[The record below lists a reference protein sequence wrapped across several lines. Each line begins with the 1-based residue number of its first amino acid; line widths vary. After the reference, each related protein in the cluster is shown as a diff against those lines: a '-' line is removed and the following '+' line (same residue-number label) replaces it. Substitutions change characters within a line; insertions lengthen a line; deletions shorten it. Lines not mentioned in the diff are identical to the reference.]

1 MDGQTTPP
9 TRAGAVRWPTS
20 DWSARMAET
29 ALFRCFAGMALAMLL
44 QGCAGGLEP
53 VEAPVEWTPAP
64 SAAPLWQALEATRQD
79 DWFHVLNVGS
89 EAFDW
94 RLRSIDSA
102 VDSIELQTFIWELD
116 AVGHQVRDHLLAA
129 AERGVFV
136 RVLVDDSFVLD
147 ADQQLLDIDRHENI
161 ELKVFN
167 PYKRRSSEAALRQLL
182 NAGEF
187 YRLDHRM
194 HNKVM
199 VVDNRVAIVGGRNI
213 ASDYFG
219 YHETDNFRDMEL
231 VAGGPVVRELAA
243 GFDDYWNNRWSFPVA
258 AIMAQRAGPGTPEPV
273 GSTDAG
279 RADGH
284 VEQTARERLADWKRL
299 ALTAHAGR
307 AKLLLDRPPEDA
319 PSEAAEAPVQVG
331 EALIRAI
338 DRAAAEVWLV
348 SAYLI
353 PTDELEAAIERAEAR
368 GVQVRILTN
377 SINSNNH
384 LTAHSAYRKHIERLV
399 EMGVEVHEVRYD
411 AKDRDLYIESPVADK
426 SLCLHAKLLVFDDD
440 SVFVGSANLDPRS
453 LRINTE
459 MGLLIESRTL
469 NRQLRAALEPDFS
482 PRNAW
487 HLRLDEAG
495 RITWVSDD
503 EVLNHQ
509 PTHSF
514 MRRIE
519 DWFLTLL
526 PIEDEM

>member
-1 MDGQTTPP
+1 MKVAISKYPL
-9 TRAGAVRWPTS
+9 RYAAGA
-20 DWSARMAET
+20 
-29 ALFRCFAGMALAMLL
+29 LAAAILA
-44 QGCAGGLEP
+44 GCAGGLQP
-53 VEAPVEWTPAP
+53 VESPVEFTPPP
-64 SAAPLWQALEATRQD
+64 SEAARWQELEALRQD

-94 RLRSIDSA
+94 RLRALDSA
-102 VDSIELQTFIWELD
+102 VSSIDLQTFIWELD

-129 AERGVFV
+129 AARGVFV

-147 ADQQLLDIDRHENI
+147 ADQQLLDIDQHANI

-167 PYKRRSSEAALRQLL
+167 PYKRRSSEAALREVL

-187 YRLDHRM
+187 HRLDHRM

-213 ASDYFG
+213 ATHYFG
-219 YHETDNFRDMEL
+219 YHETDNFRDMEVVTGGPIVHEL
-231 VAGGPVVRELAA
+231 AGG
-243 GFDDYWNNRWSFPVA
+243 FDRYWNDRWSFPVA
-258 AIMAQRAGPGTPEPV
+258 AVMAQRALPGTPEPAL
-273 GSTDAG
+273 SLDTA

-284 VEQTARERLADWKRL
+284 VEQTAEERLADWKRL
-299 ALTAHAGR
+299 ALAAHGGEAI
-307 AKLLLDRPPEDA
+307 LLLDRPPEDN
-319 PSEAAEAPVQVG
+319 PSESDEAPVQVG
-331 EALIRAI
+331 SALIQAI
-338 DRAAAEVWLV
+338 DRAEEEVWLV

-353 PTDELEAAIERAEAR
+353 PTDELEAAINRAEKR

-384 LTAHSAYRKHIERLV
+384 LTAHSAYRKHIQRLV
-399 EMGVEVHEVRYD
+399 EMGVDVHEVRAD
-411 AKDRDLYIESPVADK
+411 AKDRDLYIESPVEDK
-426 SLCLHAKLLVFDDD
+426 SLCLHAKILIFDGDT
-440 SVFVGSANLDPRS
+440 VFVGSANLDPRS

-459 MGLLIESRTL
+459 MGLLIESPSL
-469 NRQLRAALEPDFS
+469 NSELRDVLGPDFS

-487 HLRLDEAG
+487 HLQLDGDG
-495 RITWVSDD
+495 RMTWVSDD

-509 PTHSF
+509 PTHSY

>member
-1 MDGQTTPP
+1 V
-9 TRAGAVRWPTS
+9 A
-20 DWSARMAET
+20 
-29 ALFRCFAGMALAMLL
+29 ALLAALLA
-44 QGCAGGLEP
+44 GCAGGLQP
-53 VEAPVEWTPAP
+53 VDSPEEFTPP
-64 SAAPLWQALEATRQD
+64 PAAATQWQALEAIRQD

-94 RLRSIDSA
+94 RLRAIDSA
-102 VDSIELQTFIWELD
+102 VESIDLQTFIWELD

-129 AERGVFV
+129 AARGVFV

-147 ADQQLLDIDRHENI
+147 ADRELLDIDRHDNI

-167 PYKRRSSEAALRQLL
+167 PYKRRSSEAALRQVL

-187 YRLDHRM
+187 HRLDHRM

-213 ASDYFG
+213 ASHYFG
-219 YHETDNFRDMEL
+219 YHETDNFRDME
-231 VAGGPVVRELAA
+231 VVTGGPIVHELAT
-243 GFDDYWNNRWSFPVA
+243 GFDRYWNDVWSFPVA
-258 AIMAQRAGPGTPEPV
+258 AIMEQRAWPGTPAPAR
-273 GSTDAG
+273 SIDTG

-284 VEQTARERLADWKRL
+284 VEQTAEERLADWKRL
-299 ALTAHAGR
+299 ALTAHAGE
-307 AKLLLDRPPEDA
+307 AKLLLDRPPEDN
-319 PSEAAEAPVQVG
+319 PSEADEAPVQVG
-331 EALIRAI
+331 TALIEAI
-338 DRAAAEVWLV
+338 DRAETEVWLV

-353 PTDELEAAIERAEAR
+353 PTDELEAAVGRAEER

-384 LTAHSAYRKHIERLV
+384 LTAHSAYRKHIDRLV
-399 EMGVEVHEVRYD
+399 EMGADVHEVRAD
-411 AKDRDLYIESPVADK
+411 AKDRDLYIESPVEEK
-426 SLCLHAKLLVFDDD
+426 SLCLHAKILIFDDET
-440 SVFVGSANLDPRS
+440 VFVGSANLDPRS

-459 MGLLIESRTL
+459 MGLLIESPSL
-469 NRQLRAALEPDFS
+469 NSELRDVLGPDFS
-482 PRNAW
+482 TRNAW
-487 HLRLDEAG
+487 HLQLDEDG

-503 EVLNHQ
+503 EILSHQ
-509 PTHSF
+509 PAHSY